1 MKKLRR
7 FEARWR
13 LWRVRWA
20 RAQMA
25 ALRLFVR
32 LVPAERRRV
41 FALTITVGVLCG
53 LAAVAFHLSIRL
65 LETSLV
71 GRAMSAPGYTWVFWT
86 ICTPTL
92 GGLAGGALLQYV
104 VPEARGSGIP
114 QVKVAYAVRGG
125 KIRFRDAVGKFFVG
139 ALQIGTGAS
148 LGREGPTV
156 QICAGLASAAGQ
168 AMALSRENLR
178 RLLPVGAA
186 AGIAAAFNAPIAA
199 VTFTIE
205 EVVGDLD
212 QTVLSGV
219 IVAAALAAA
228 IERMVLGEHPVF
240 DVPAG
245 YGLHH
250 TSSLLFYALLGLAA
264 APVSLAFTES
274 LLYLRRKFQQLRAL
288 PAWAR
293 PGVGGLV
300 TGALAVVALAW
311 LKTGGVTGGGY
322 DVLSEAL
329 SGKLVVHVLLALCA
343 LKLAATVFSYGSG
356 GAGGI
361 FAPSL
366 FIGGMLGGAFGFLDV
381 RLLGHAPVEVG
392 AFALVGMGAVFAGIV
407 RAPITSVLIIFEMTN
422 GYGLILPLMIA
433 NMTSYGLA
441 RRFRPTPIYEA
452 LLEQDG
458 IHLPHRRGPVSH
470 ALERLRVAEAM
481 TTELVTLDAASE
493 TAAAVKHVERCDYST
508 FPVLDARGR
517 FVGLVSRARLRRTLA
532 EGGGTQK
539 VRRLVDSKS
548 RAHVHPEDPLVR
560 AVVRMSQAETRQLA
574 VLDGED
580 ARATLVG
587 ILTMSDIVRVQARA
601 ALGAST
607 QINEPGVRDASL
619 DEEPT
624 EVEPARGSVDD
635 VRVGGDGDAA

>member
-1 MKKLRR
+1 M
-7 FEARWR
+7 
-13 LWRVRWA
+13 
-20 RAQMA
+20 
-25 ALRLFVR
+25 
-32 LVPAERRRV
+32 
-41 FALTITVGVLCG
+41 
-53 LAAVAFHLSIRL
+53 
-65 LETSLV
+65 
-71 GRAMSAPGYTWVFWT
+71 
-86 ICTPTL
+86 
-92 GGLAGGALLQYV
+92 
-104 VPEARGSGIP
+104 
-114 QVKVAYAVRGG
+114 
-125 KIRFRDAVGKFFVG
+125 
-139 ALQIGTGAS
+139 
-148 LGREGPTV
+148 
-156 QICAGLASAAGQ
+156 
-168 AMALSRENLR
+168 
-178 RLLPVGAA
+178 
-186 AGIAAAFNAPIAA
+186 
-199 VTFTIE
+199 
-205 EVVGDLD
+205 
-212 QTVLSGV
+212 
-219 IVAAALAAA
+219 
-228 IERMVLGEHPVF
+228 
-240 DVPAG
+240 
-245 YGLHH
+245 
-250 TSSLLFYALLGLAA
+250 
-264 APVSLAFTES
+264 
-274 LLYLRRKFQQLRAL
+274 
-288 PAWAR
+288 
-293 PGVGGLV
+293 
-300 TGALAVVALAW
+300 TGALAVVAFAW

-381 RLLGHAPVEVG
+381 RLLHHAPVEVG

-508 FPVLDARGR
+508 FPVLDAAGR
-517 FVGLVSRARLRRTLA
+517 FVGFVSRARLRRTLA
-532 EGGGTQK
+532 EDGGTQK

-548 RAHVHPEDPLVR
+548 RAHVSPEDPLVR

-587 ILTMSDIVRVQARA
+587 ILTMSDIVRVQAHA

-607 QINEPGVRDASL
+607 QINEPGMRDTSL
-619 DEEPT
+619 DEEPA
-624 EVEPARGSVDD
+624 EVEPARGSVED